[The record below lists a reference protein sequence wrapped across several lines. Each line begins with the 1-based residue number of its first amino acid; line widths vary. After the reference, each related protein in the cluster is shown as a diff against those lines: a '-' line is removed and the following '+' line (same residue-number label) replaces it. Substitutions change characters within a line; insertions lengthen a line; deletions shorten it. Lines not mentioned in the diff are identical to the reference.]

1 LGEAAVELPAGRYET
16 IMPPAAVPDMMIC
29 LAWSMDGRGRR
40 RAAQRCR
47 LRADFYAPDRD
58 RYQIITEH
66 ERGQIIA
73 EDTGLGFERTDDI
86 VIVQILQRGRT
97 LHHKRAAYKALAERL
112 QGETGLNPSDL
123 IVSVVENSRDDP
135 SFGNG
140 IAQFV
145 EGQLT

>member
-1 LGEAAVELPAGRYET
+1 
-16 IMPPAAVPDMMIC
+16 M
-29 LAWSMDGRGRR
+29 
-40 RAAQRCR
+40 
-47 LRADFYAPDRD
+47 
-58 RYQIITEH
+58 
-66 ERGQIIA
+66 
-73 EDTGLGFERTDDI
+73 
-86 VIVQILQRGRT
+86 VIVQILQQGRT

-123 IVSVVENSRDDP
+123 IVSVVENSRDDW